1 MRKWEILL
9 LGLTGLFV
17 LFLIVTGFKFVALTS
32 KQPAAHPVKIDL
44 TEEDAVARFSK
55 AITYPTISH
64 QDYSQFSYSEFDGF
78 LDFLKESYPLVD
90 EHLHLDK
97 VNEYGLIYRWQGS
110 EETKKPIGLTA
121 HYDVV
126 PILEGTET
134 DWGQSP
140 FSGEVVDGKIWG
152 RGTLDDKIGVIGILE
167 AVEKLLSEDFQPERD
182 VYLLFGFDEEVGG
195 EKGAQAIADELK
207 QRNIKFEFILDEG
220 GAIIEGMV
228 PGLDNPV
235 GVVGLSEK
243 GMATAELSTEGSGGH
258 SSQPENRTN
267 IGRIARAIAKLEKEQ
282 FPADLQ
288 GPAEELFAYTA
299 PEMKGA
305 MKYVFANQA
314 IFEPVIESI
323 LLEKPATAA
332 LLRTTIAPT
341 IFQAGEQYNALPEKA
356 TAVVNLRVMPGESL
370 EDVRTFIEK
379 TIDDDLV
386 QVNVTGNEASPVSSI
401 DSWHFK
407 AVQQAARNVYP
418 EAVIAPYLMFAGS
431 DARHYDRIADNTY
444 RFLPVLITAEDLNR
458 MHGSNEHISID
469 NFLHAI
475 SFYQEIIK
483 TADQQAGDQ

>member
-1 MRKWEILL
+1 MKKWKMVL
-9 LGLTGLFV
+9 LGLASLFV
-17 LFLIVTGFKFVALTS
+17 LFTIVTGFKTFILTS
-32 KQPAAHPVKIDL
+32 KQPEPQPVKIDVPG
-44 TEEDAVARFSK
+44 EGAVARFSK
-55 AITYPTISH
+55 AITYPTISR
-64 QDYSQFSYSEFDGF
+64 QDYSQFSYAEFDDFLGF
-78 LDFLKESYPLVD
+78 LEDSYPLVH
-90 EHLHLDK
+90 EQLHLDK
-97 VNEYGLIYRWQGS
+97 VNDYGLIYRWQGS
-110 EETKKPIGLTA
+110 EETKLPIGLTA

-126 PILEGTET
+126 PVLEGTET

-140 FSGEVVDGKIWG
+140 FSGEVVDGKVWG

-167 AVEKLLSEDFQPERD
+167 AVEKLLSEGYQPKRD

-195 EKGAQAIADELK
+195 EKGAQAIAEKLK

-228 PGLDNPV
+228 PGLAKPV

-243 GMATAELSTEGSGGH
+243 GMATAELSAEGSGGH
-258 SSQPENRTN
+258 SSQPENQTN
-267 IGRIARAIAKLEKEQ
+267 IGRISRAIAKLEKAQ

-288 GPAEELFAYTA
+288 GPAEDLFAYTA

-323 LLEKPATAA
+323 LLKKPTTAA

-356 TAVVNLRVMPGESL
+356 KAIINLRVMPGESL
-370 EDVRTFIEK
+370 EDVQSYIEE
-379 TIDDDLV
+379 TINDELV
-386 QVNVTGNEASPVSSI
+386 QVSVTGNEAYSVSSI

-407 AVQQAARNVYP
+407 SIQQAARNVYP

-431 DARHYDRIADNTY
+431 DARHYDEIAENTY

-469 NFLHAI
+469 NFLQAV
-475 SFYQEIIK
+475 SFYQELIVN
-483 TADQQAGDQ
+483 ADHQAGDR

>member
-1 MRKWEILL
+1 MKRWKMFL
-9 LGLTGLFV
+9 LGLTAFFV
-17 LFLIVTGFKFVALTS
+17 LFFIVTGFKTITLTS
-32 KQPAAHPVKIDL
+32 KQPEPHPIKIDL
-44 TEEDAVARFSK
+44 AEEDAVARFSK

-78 LDFLKESYPLVD
+78 LGFLEESYPLVH
-90 EHLHLDK
+90 EQLHLDK

-110 EETKKPIGLTA
+110 EETKEPIGLTA

-126 PILEGTET
+126 PVLEGTET
-134 DWGQSP
+134 AWGQSP

-167 AVEKLLSEDFQPERD
+167 AVENLLSEDFQPERD

-195 EKGAQAIADELK
+195 EKGAQAIAEELK

-220 GAIIEGMV
+220 GAIIDGMV

-267 IGRIARAIAKLEKEQ
+267 IGRIARAITKLERAQ

-288 GPAEELFAYTA
+288 GPAEELLAYTA

-305 MKYVFANQA
+305 MKYIFANQA

-356 TAVVNLRVMPGESL
+356 SAVVNLRVMPGDSL
-370 EDVRTFIEK
+370 ADVQSFIEE

-386 QVNVTGNEASPVSSI
+386 HVSVTGNEASSVSSV
-401 DSWHFK
+401 DNWHFK
-407 AVQQAARNVYP
+407 TIQQAARNAYP
-418 EAVIAPYLMFAGS
+418 DAVIAPYLMFAGS
-431 DARHYDRIADNTY
+431 DARHYDGIADNTY

-469 NFLHAI
+469 NYFHAI
-475 SFYQEIIK
+475 SFYREIIK
-483 TADQQAGDQ
+483 TADKQAGDQ